1 MKRSITGLA
10 LAGALLFP
18 GQLVAAGAAV
28 AGPSATTAAQASQ
41 VAGSGSAGSSEV
53 GCNLQCG
60 PLMEAWIA
68 LYQALSSGSSGGG
81 GAPSVP

>member
-18 GQLVAAGAAV
+18 GQLVAAGSAV
-28 AGPSATTAAQASQ
+28 AGPSTTVPAQASQ
-41 VAGSGSAGSSEV
+41 VAGSSEV

-60 PLMEAWIA
+60 PLMELWIA
-68 LYQALSSGSSGGG
+68 LYEGLALGSSNGG
-81 GAPSVP
+81 GAPATP